1 MQVSGALG
9 KAGSGPFPNTPH
21 GLCDMKGCW
30 FLVREVQPEPQKTTA
45 DPVDHPSHYTDHP
58 YRCECGKGIECI
70 DIIEELPYNIGA
82 AIKYIWRAGLKDSAK
97 HQEDLK
103 KAAWHIN
110 REQERLF
117 KTVTEKVSEKLD
129 KQKHTSHQCP
139 RCMLFV
145 ADNDG
150 MPCSRCVYR

>member
-1 MQVSGALG
+1 M
-9 KAGSGPFPNTPH
+9 KIEITGPAECPKCHDRFH
-21 GLCDMKGCW
+21 GD
-30 FLVREVQPEPQKTTA
+30 EPCYVEQKVP
-45 DPVDHPSHYTDHP
+45 DPVDHPPHYTDHP

-117 KTVTEKVSEKLD
+117 KTVTEKVPEEYLRPRQCTVCD
-129 KQKHTSHQCP
+129 KMYVKGSSTCCEACICDFTAACKKAP
-139 RCMLFV
+139 T
-145 ADNDG
+145 
-150 MPCSRCVYR
+150 

>member
-1 MQVSGALG
+1 
-9 KAGSGPFPNTPH
+9 
-21 GLCDMKGCW
+21 MKGCW

>member
-1 MQVSGALG
+1 
-9 KAGSGPFPNTPH
+9 
-21 GLCDMKGCW
+21 MKDS
-30 FLVREVQPEPQKTTA
+30 VN
-45 DPVDHPSHYTDHP
+45 HPAHYTDHP

-117 KTVTEKVSEKLD
+117 KTVIEKVPDGEFIRPRPCEICARFYVGGS
-129 KQKHTSHQCP
+129 HT
-139 RCMLFV
+139 RCDSCLQDITV
-145 ADNDG
+145 L
-150 MPCSRCVYR
+150 P